1 MEAAIYFTG
10 EKKNTALEVAPRQ
23 VERLRCYL
31 SLIDENTERANDP
44 YWRKHYLDILEAFGN
59 DPKRAA
65 QAFIAARNKGQAA
78 MVKHSDERMRQVPYP
93 DKKNPYERFDT
104 IEEAEAHWQVV
115 VSESLAISRKTVCR
129 EFYDKVDAYH
139 QGQWEKAKVYQ

>member
-1 MEAAIYFTG
+1 M
-10 EKKNTALEVAPRQ
+10 
-23 VERLRCYL
+23 ERLRLYL
-31 SLIDENTERANDP
+31 SLTEDNPQLATDP

-59 DPKRAA
+59 DPEHAA
-65 QAFIAARNKGQAA
+65 QAFMVARRKGQAA
-78 MVKHSDERMRQVPYP
+78 MIKHSDERMLQVPYP

-115 VSESLAISRKTVCR
+115 VSESLAISRKTVCH